1 MRRLVLVMSGSYS
14 YRQQMLRHNAIRYQG
29 PDTTCVGCKQ
39 LQNINL
45 FGKEEII

>member
-14 YRQQMLRHNAIRYQG
+14 YRPQMLRHNAIRYQG
-29 PDTTCVGCKQ
+29 LDTICVGCKQ
-39 LQNINL
+39 LKNIIL